1 MTGPEIIR
9 RVDDGANYYI
19 RLFGEAA
26 HMESIDNGVYRV
38 VRPKKGEQGVI
49 FVCDIRPEALDR
61 KTIREIKRLHMPV
74 WWPLQLSDKLYR
86 QIHHKK
92 RKTGGDP
99 DELYMAVFPGE
110 AVCHDKARLARQAES
125 AEDFARWATLA
136 NGGFD
141 SAYACIHPQHHYP
154 LCERGALRCFYIE
167 IDGKIVATAAIML
180 DGANASLEF
189 VATAPAHRR
198 QGLASG
204 VCIAAVQDAFANG
217 AELVTLR
224 AGNEGTKELYTSLGF
239 KIYNEALSSI

>member
-1 MTGPEIIR
+1 MTPQEIIR
-9 RVDDGANYYI
+9 RVDAGANNYI
-19 RLFGEAA
+19 RLFGEAP
-26 HMESIDNGVYRV
+26 HMESIDNGVYRI
-38 VRPKKGEQGVI
+38 VRPKPGEQGI
-49 FVCDIRPEALDR
+49 KFVCDIRSERLD
-61 KTIREIKRLHMPV
+61 KKAIREIKRLHMPI

-92 RKTGGDP
+92 RKPGGDP

-110 AVCHDKARLARQAES
+110 AVPHDKARLARQADN
-125 AEDFARWATLA
+125 AEDFARWAMLA

-154 LCERGALRCFYIE
+154 LCERGALRCYFIE
-167 IDGKIVATAAIML
+167 KDGQIVATAAIMQE
-180 DGANASLEF
+180 GANASLEF

-204 VCIAAVQDAFANG
+204 VCAAAIEDVFAHD

-224 AGNEGTKELYTSLGF
+224 AGNKGTRELYTSLGF
-239 KIYNEALSSI
+239 RIYNDTI